1 VTSTTPASGRHDP
14 RVPTRGSWVARAGS
28 RPAEGA
34 RRTAAHG
41 SRRPLRRRWVGTGRR
56 WVGTGRRWVTT
67 RRLWISTQG
76 LWTSARLM
84 WITSRGLWIIARLLW
99 TSTQGLWTTTQG
111 LWIAVRGLWTTSLR
125 LWTTLGGLWT
135 ERRTTSGRRGS
146 LPHRGTWHRQVALPV
161 ARSRLWGMWPG
172 VAARVAATGV
182 AGPGVEETLV
192 AATPVAA
199 TVAPA
204 TAMLHRPTSTRRV
217 GGLGAV
223 LVGCLMVAGCQGAG
237 GEPAAEVR
245 STRGVGEAVGVGS
258 PVSIAIPAVGVD
270 ARVVPVGLRADRAM
284 EVPAVDLV
292 GWYELGPRPGEAGP
306 AVVVGHVDSR
316 SGPAVF
322 SRLGE
327 LRRGDRIVIGQH
339 GGAARSFRVE
349 RVERHPKTA
358 LPVERIWDHAR
369 QPVLRLITC
378 GGSFDRSTGHY
389 RDNIVV
395 YARATT

>member
-34 RRTAAHG
+34 RRTAARG
-41 SRRPLRRRWVGTGRR
+41 SRRPLRR
-56 WVGTGRRWVTT
+56 
-67 RRLWISTQG
+67 LWI
-76 LWTSARLM
+76 A
-84 WITSRGLWIIARLLW
+84 SRGLWIIARLLWTSTQGLW

-111 LWIAVRGLWTTSLR
+111 LWIAVRGLWTTALR
-125 LWTTLGGLWT
+125 LWTSVGGLWT

-146 LPHRGTWHRQVALPV
+146 LPHRGTWHRQVALPA
-161 ARSRLWGMWPG
+161 ARSRPWGMRPW

-182 AGPGVEETLV
+182 A
-192 AATPVAA
+192 A
-199 TVAPA
+199 TVARA
-204 TAMLHRPTSTRRV
+204 TAMLRRPTSTRRV
-217 GGLGAV
+217 GGLVAV

-327 LRRGDRIVIGQH
+327 LRRGDRIGIGQQ

-358 LPVERIWDHAR
+358 LPVERIWDRAR

>member
-34 RRTAAHG
+34 RRTAARG
-41 SRRPLRRRWVGTGRR
+41 SRRPLRR
-56 WVGTGRRWVTT
+56 
-67 RRLWISTQG
+67 LWI
-76 LWTSARLM
+76 A
-84 WITSRGLWIIARLLW
+84 SRGLWIIARLLW

-192 AATPVAA
+192 AATPVAATVAPA

-327 LRRGDRIVIGQH
+327 LRRGDRIVIGQQ

-358 LPVERIWDHAR
+358 LPVERIWDRAR

>member
-1 VTSTTPASGRHDP
+1 VDATVVAATGVEATVVTATVVTPTVVEA
-14 RVPTRGSWVARAGS
+14 TVAEA
-28 RPAEGA
+28 
-34 RRTAAHG
+34 T
-41 SRRPLRRRWVGTGRR
+41 
-56 WVGTGRRWVTT
+56 
-67 RRLWISTQG
+67 
-76 LWTSARLM
+76 
-84 WITSRGLWIIARLLW
+84 
-99 TSTQGLWTTTQG
+99 
-111 LWIAVRGLWTTSLR
+111 
-125 LWTTLGGLWT
+125 
-135 ERRTTSGRRGS
+135 
-146 LPHRGTWHRQVALPV
+146 
-161 ARSRLWGMWPG
+161 G

-182 AGPGVEETLV
+182 AVNV
-192 AATPVAA
+192 MAA
-199 TVAPA
+199 TVVEA
-204 TAMLHRPTSTRRV
+204 TLASATGMLRRSTSTLRV
-217 GGLGAV
+217 GGLVAV
-223 LVGCLMVAGCQGAG
+223 VVGCLMVAGCQGAG

-327 LRRGDRIVIGQH
+327 LRRGDRIVVGQQ

-358 LPVERIWDHAR
+358 LPVRRIWDHTR
-369 QPVLRLITC
+369 HPVLRLITC

-395 YARATT
+395 YAAATST

>member
-1 VTSTTPASGRHDP
+1 VDATVVAATGVEATVVTATVVTPTVVEA
-14 RVPTRGSWVARAGS
+14 TVAEA
-28 RPAEGA
+28 
-34 RRTAAHG
+34 T
-41 SRRPLRRRWVGTGRR
+41 
-56 WVGTGRRWVTT
+56 
-67 RRLWISTQG
+67 
-76 LWTSARLM
+76 
-84 WITSRGLWIIARLLW
+84 
-99 TSTQGLWTTTQG
+99 
-111 LWIAVRGLWTTSLR
+111 
-125 LWTTLGGLWT
+125 
-135 ERRTTSGRRGS
+135 
-146 LPHRGTWHRQVALPV
+146 
-161 ARSRLWGMWPG
+161 G
-172 VAARVAATGV
+172 VAARVAATAVG
-182 AGPGVEETLV
+182 ATL
-192 AATPVAA
+192 VAA

-204 TAMLHRPTSTRRV
+204 TGMLRRPTSTRRV

-223 LVGCLMVAGCQGAG
+223 MVGCLMVAGCQGAG

-327 LRRGDRIVIGQH
+327 LRRGDRIVVGQQ

-349 RVERHPKTA
+349 RIERHPKTA
-358 LPVERIWDHAR
+358 LPVQRIWDHTR